1 MQTEKLPIYFRQF
14 IFTLRKH
21 REAIDFIYEKKI
33 WEGFWRYG
41 WVAKLLIV
49 LGVLISL
56 KFLSIIF
63 NWMTEADASTPLAV
77 LSSVGTLFQNIASE
91 GYRFL
96 FAGSMKYIMVIL
108 LEIVIF
114 HVSRRTLSILTGE
127 DSDATF
133 NAFLEAQ
140 KRMIKVVI
148 YCFVMEMIAT
158 LLIKIFFGIFGF
170 VDFLKPVALFAVQSY
185 YLGFAVVDNYH
196 EQFGMEIKESAKA
209 MVDYLGVALAV
220 GMFLQL
226 AFAIPVAGTVGGPF
240 IAAVAGTLAMH
251 ELSAMHRTRKQTLMP
266 LKTDTENDIV

>member
-1 MQTEKLPIYFRQF
+1 MQTEKIPIYFRQF

-41 WVAKLLIV
+41 WVAKVLIV
-49 LGVLISL
+49 VGVLIGL

-63 NWMTEADASTPLAV
+63 NWFTQADGSTPLAV
-77 LSSVGTLFQNIASE
+77 LSSVGALFQNIASE

-96 FAGSMKYIMVIL
+96 FAGSMKYIMIIL

-114 HVSRRTLSILTGE
+114 HVSRRTLSILTGQ

-133 NAFLEAQ
+133 DAFLEAQ
-140 KRMIKVVI
+140 KRMIKVAI
-148 YCFVMEMIAT
+148 YCWIMEMIAT
-158 LLIKIFFGIFGF
+158 ILLKIFFGIFGF
-170 VDFLKPVALFAVQSY
+170 VDFLRPVALFAVQSY

-196 EQFGMEIKESAKA
+196 EQFGMEIKESGKA
-209 MVDYLGVALAV
+209 MLDYLGVALAT

-240 IAAVAGTLAMH
+240 IAAVAATLAMH
-251 ELSAMHRTRKQTLMP
+251 ELAALHTSRKQTAPP
-266 LKTDTENDIV
+266 LDADEIV